1 MDRIQLANSATE
13 KANPTMDLG
22 VRWKLHGDG
31 RTPAPGAVV
40 RPDERLSWPR
50 TIGLGAQHVVAMFG
64 ASFVA
69 PVLMGLDPN
78 LAIMMSGVATVIFL
92 LATRGRV
99 PSYLGCSL
107 SFVGVAA
114 VIRAQGGTSA
124 TVTGAVFV
132 VVGVVLFLVGVAVQR
147 FGARIIHAAMPP
159 IVTGAVVMLI
169 GFNLAP
175 VTAATYWPQDQ
186 WTALLVMAFTGLAVV
201 CLRGFWSRVA
211 IFLGLVFG
219 YCVSWAFDRIFGR
232 IHSMSASGEVTDHW
246 RLDLSA
252 VGKADW
258 VGLPSFHGPTFQWSA
273 ILVALP
279 VVIALVA
286 ENAGHVKAVGEMT
299 GDPLDDKLGTAIS
312 ADGVASM
319 LSTAVGGP
327 PNTTYSE
334 NIGVMAATRV
344 YSTAAYWAA
353 ACFALLFGLCPK
365 FGAIV
370 AAIPGG
376 VLGGITVILYGM
388 IGLLGAQIW
397 LNSGVDLRNP
407 LNLVPAAAGIIIGV
421 GGVSIRFSD
430 NFTLSGI
437 ALGTLVVI
445 TGYHALRYLAP
456 AHLKSEQPLLDE
468 GTSSYD
474 SPTARVGAPGRRRTT
489 PRTRRPRP
497 GPVPPFWEVS
507 GPAAPR
513 PARDWD
519 AALMGQLAHI
529 TTPVDIVVS
538 RLRALDEELPA
549 RDGVAVFNRVYLAV
563 TRAVDRS
570 VDAGRF
576 ADARAAVALDV
587 RFAERYL
594 AAVDAAANGRRPP
607 ACWRPLFQLRRH
619 PGVRPLQFALSGINA
634 HIGHDLALAVV
645 DACRTLDCE
654 PAELE
659 DEFDRVGDLLVSLE
673 ERIREELMP
682 GPDLF
687 QIADPLTHLLGSW
700 SLERARE
707 ATWTAARALWA
718 LRGLPDVAEEFTERL
733 DAAVGLAGRML
744 LTPLPD

>member
-1 MDRIQLANSATE
+1 
-13 KANPTMDLG
+13 MDLG

-40 RPDERLSWPR
+40 RPDERLTWPR

-124 TVTGAVFV
+124 TVTGAVL
-132 VVGVVLFLVGVAVQR
+132 VVGAVLFLIGLAVQR

-175 VTAATYWPQDQ
+175 VTASTYWPQDQ

-201 CLRGFWSRVA
+201 CLRGFWSRIA
-211 IFLGLVFG
+211 IFLGLLFG
-219 YCVSWAFDRIFGR
+219 YVLSWALDRILGR
-232 IHSMSASGEVTDHW
+232 IHSTGPDGRITDHW
-246 RLDLSA
+246 RLDLSG
-252 VGKADW
+252 VGRADW
-258 VGLPSFHGPTFQWSA
+258 IGLPSFHGPTFQWSA
-273 ILVALP
+273 VLVALP

-299 GDPLDDKLGTAIS
+299 GDSLDDRLGTAIS
-312 ADGVASM
+312 ADGVASV

-353 ACFALLFGLCPK
+353 AGFALLFGVCPK
-365 FGAIV
+365 FGAVV
-370 AAIPGG
+370 AAVPGG

-397 LNSGVDLRNP
+397 LHAKVDLRNP

-421 GGVSIRFSD
+421 GNVSMKFTDTFS
-430 NFTLSGI
+430 LSGI

-445 TGYHALRYLAP
+445 VGYHTLRAFAP
-456 AHLKSEQPLLDE
+456 AHLKRQEPLLDE

-474 SPTARVGAPGRRRTT
+474 
-489 PRTRRPRP
+489 
-497 GPVPPFWEVS
+497 
-507 GPAAPR
+507 
-513 PARDWD
+513 
-519 AALMGQLAHI
+519 
-529 TTPVDIVVS
+529 
-538 RLRALDEELPA
+538 
-549 RDGVAVFNRVYLAV
+549 
-563 TRAVDRS
+563 
-570 VDAGRF
+570 
-576 ADARAAVALDV
+576 
-587 RFAERYL
+587 
-594 AAVDAAANGRRPP
+594 
-607 ACWRPLFQLRRH
+607 
-619 PGVRPLQFALSGINA
+619 
-634 HIGHDLALAVV
+634 
-645 DACRTLDCE
+645 
-654 PAELE
+654 
-659 DEFDRVGDLLVSLE
+659 
-673 ERIREELMP
+673 
-682 GPDLF
+682 
-687 QIADPLTHLLGSW
+687 GSA
-700 SLERARE
+700 S
-707 ATWTAARALWA
+707 
-718 LRGLPDVAEEFTERL
+718 
-733 DAAVGLAGRML
+733 
-744 LTPLPD
+744 

>member
-1 MDRIQLANSATE
+1 
-13 KANPTMDLG
+13 MDLG

-31 RTPAPGAVV
+31 RNPAPGAVV

-132 VVGVVLFLVGVAVQR
+132 VGVVLFLVGLAVQR

-159 IVTGAVVMLI
+159 VVTGAVVMLI

-175 VTAATYWPQDQ
+175 VTASTYWPQDQ
-186 WTALLVMAFTGLAVV
+186 WTALLVMLFTGLAVV
-201 CLRGFWSRVA
+201 CLRGFWSRIA
-211 IFLGLVFG
+211 IFLGLLFG
-219 YCVSWAFDRIFGR
+219 YVISWAFDRIFGK
-232 IHSMSASGEVTDHW
+232 IHSVDAGGKVTDHW
-246 RLDLSA
+246 RLDLSG
-252 VGKADW
+252 VGRADW
-258 VGLPSFHGPTFQWSA
+258 IGLPHFHGPSFQWSA

-299 GDPLDDKLGTAIS
+299 GDPLDDRLGSAIS
-312 ADGVASM
+312 ADGAASM

-353 ACFALLFGLCPK
+353 AGFALLFGVCPK
-365 FGAIV
+365 FGAVV

-397 LNSGVDLRNP
+397 LHGRVDLRNP

-421 GGVSIRFSD
+421 GGVSLKFSD
-430 NFTLSGI
+430 TFSLSGI

-445 TGYHALRYLAP
+445 TGYHALRAMAP
-456 AHLKSEQPLLDE
+456 AHLKTQEPLLDS
-468 GTSSYD
+468 GTSAYD
-474 SPTARVGAPGRRRTT
+474 
-489 PRTRRPRP
+489 
-497 GPVPPFWEVS
+497 E
-507 GPAAPR
+507 
-513 PARDWD
+513 
-519 AALMGQLAHI
+519 
-529 TTPVDIVVS
+529 
-538 RLRALDEELPA
+538 
-549 RDGVAVFNRVYLAV
+549 DGVA
-563 TRAVDRS
+563 
-570 VDAGRF
+570 
-576 ADARAAVALDV
+576 
-587 RFAERYL
+587 E
-594 AAVDAAANGRRPP
+594 
-607 ACWRPLFQLRRH
+607 
-619 PGVRPLQFALSGINA
+619 
-634 HIGHDLALAVV
+634 
-645 DACRTLDCE
+645 
-654 PAELE
+654 
-659 DEFDRVGDLLVSLE
+659 
-673 ERIREELMP
+673 
-682 GPDLF
+682 GPDRR
-687 QIADPLTHLLGSW
+687 AGS
-700 SLERARE
+700 
-707 ATWTAARALWA
+707 
-718 LRGLPDVAEEFTERL
+718 
-733 DAAVGLAGRML
+733 
-744 LTPLPD
+744 

>member
-1 MDRIQLANSATE
+1 MG
-13 KANPTMDLG
+13 LG
-22 VRWKLHGDG
+22 VRWTVHGDG
-31 RTPAPGAVV
+31 RNPAPGAVV

-50 TIGLGAQHVVAMFG
+50 TVGLGAQHVVAMFG

-92 LATRGRV
+92 LATRGRI

-124 TVTGAVFV
+124 TVTGAVLV
-132 VVGVVLFLVGVAVQR
+132 VAVALFLVGVAVQR

-159 IVTGAVVMLI
+159 VVTGAVVMLI

-175 VTAATYWPQDQ
+175 VTARTYWPQDQ
-186 WTALLVMAFTGLAVV
+186 WVALLTMLFTGFAVV

-219 YCVSWAFDRIFGR
+219 YAVSWVFDRAFGM
-232 IHSMSASGEVTDHW
+232 IHSVDGSGKVTDHW
-246 RLDLSA
+246 RLDFSA

-258 VGLPSFHGPTFQWSA
+258 IGLPHFHGPSFQWSA

-312 ADGVASM
+312 ADGAASV
-319 LSTAVGGP
+319 LSTALGGP

-353 ACFALLFGLCPK
+353 AGFALLFGLCPK

-397 LNSGVDLRNP
+397 VHNKVDLRNP
-407 LNLVPAAAGIIIGV
+407 LHLVPVAAGVIIGV
-421 GGVSIRFSD
+421 GGVSLRIST
-430 NFTLSGI
+430 NFELSGI
-437 ALGTLVVI
+437 ALGTIVVL
-445 TGYHALRYLAP
+445 TGYHALRACAP
-456 AHLKSEQPLLDE
+456 AHLKPQAPLLDE

-474 SPTARVGAPGRRRTT
+474 K
-489 PRTRRPRP
+489 
-497 GPVPPFWEVS
+497 
-507 GPAAPR
+507 
-513 PARDWD
+513 D
-519 AALMGQLAHI
+519 
-529 TTPVDIVVS
+529 
-538 RLRALDEELPA
+538 
-549 RDGVAVFNRVYLAV
+549 
-563 TRAVDRS
+563 
-570 VDAGRF
+570 
-576 ADARAAVALDV
+576 
-587 RFAERYL
+587 
-594 AAVDAAANGRRPP
+594 
-607 ACWRPLFQLRRH
+607 
-619 PGVRPLQFALSGINA
+619 
-634 HIGHDLALAVV
+634 
-645 DACRTLDCE
+645 
-654 PAELE
+654 
-659 DEFDRVGDLLVSLE
+659 
-673 ERIREELMP
+673 
-682 GPDLF
+682 
-687 QIADPLTHLLGSW
+687 
-700 SLERARE
+700 
-707 ATWTAARALWA
+707 
-718 LRGLPDVAEEFTERL
+718 
-733 DAAVGLAGRML
+733 
-744 LTPLPD
+744 

>member
-1 MDRIQLANSATE
+1 
-13 KANPTMDLG
+13 MDLG

-69 PVLMGLDPN
+69 PVLMGLNPN
-78 LAIMMSGVATVIFL
+78 LAIMMSGFATVIFL

-114 VIRAQGGTSA
+114 AIRAQGGTSA

-132 VVGVVLFLVGVAVQR
+132 VGAALFLIGLAVQR
-147 FGARIIHAAMPP
+147 FGARIIHATMPP

-175 VTAATYWPQDQ
+175 VTASTYWPQDQ
-186 WTALLVMAFTGLAVV
+186 WTALLTMVFTGLAVV
-201 CLRGFWSRVA
+201 CLRGFWSRIA
-211 IFLGLVFG
+211 IFLGLLFG
-219 YCVSWAFDRIFGR
+219 YAVSWASDRIFGE
-232 IHSMSASGEVTDHW
+232 IHSVGPGGKVTDHW
-246 RLDLSA
+246 RLDLSG

-258 VGLPSFHGPTFQWSA
+258 IGLPSFHGPSFQWSA

-286 ENAGHVKAVGEMT
+286 ENTGHVKAVGEMT

-353 ACFALLFGLCPK
+353 AGFALLFGVCPK

-397 LNSGVDLRNP
+397 LHAKVDLRNP

-421 GGVSIRFSD
+421 GNVSMKFTDTFS
-430 NFTLSGI
+430 LSGI
-437 ALGTLVVI
+437 ALGSLVVI
-445 TGYHALRYLAP
+445 VGYHVLRALAP
-456 AHLKSEQPLLDE
+456 AHLKSPQPLLDE

-474 SPTARVGAPGRRRTT
+474 DKS
-489 PRTRRPRP
+489 
-497 GPVPPFWEVS
+497 
-507 GPAAPR
+507 
-513 PARDWD
+513 
-519 AALMGQLAHI
+519 
-529 TTPVDIVVS
+529 
-538 RLRALDEELPA
+538 
-549 RDGVAVFNRVYLAV
+549 
-563 TRAVDRS
+563 
-570 VDAGRF
+570 
-576 ADARAAVALDV
+576 
-587 RFAERYL
+587 
-594 AAVDAAANGRRPP
+594 
-607 ACWRPLFQLRRH
+607 
-619 PGVRPLQFALSGINA
+619 
-634 HIGHDLALAVV
+634 
-645 DACRTLDCE
+645 
-654 PAELE
+654 
-659 DEFDRVGDLLVSLE
+659 
-673 ERIREELMP
+673 
-682 GPDLF
+682 
-687 QIADPLTHLLGSW
+687 
-700 SLERARE
+700 
-707 ATWTAARALWA
+707 
-718 LRGLPDVAEEFTERL
+718 
-733 DAAVGLAGRML
+733 
-744 LTPLPD
+744 

>member
-1 MDRIQLANSATE
+1 
-13 KANPTMDLG
+13 MDLG

-50 TIGLGAQHVVAMFG
+50 TVGLGAQHVVAMFG

-114 VIRAQGGTSA
+114 VIRADGGTSA
-124 TVTGAVFV
+124 TVTGAVL
-132 VVGVVLFLVGVAVQR
+132 VVGAVLFLVGLAVRR
-147 FGARIIHAAMPP
+147 FGARIIHATMPP

-186 WTALLVMAFTGLAVV
+186 WTALLVMLFTGLAVV
-201 CLRGFWSRVA
+201 CLRGFWSRIA

-219 YCVSWAFDRIFGR
+219 YGISWAFDRIFGR
-232 IHSMSASGEVTDHW
+232 IHSVDASGKLTDHW
-246 RLDLSA
+246 RLDLSGVA
-252 VGKADW
+252 KADW
-258 VGLPSFHGPTFQWSA
+258 IGLPDLHGPSFEWSA

-299 GDPLDDKLGTAIS
+299 GDNLDDRLGTAIS
-312 ADGVASM
+312 ADGAASV

-353 ACFALLFGLCPK
+353 AGFALLFGVCPK
-365 FGAIV
+365 FGAVV
-370 AAIPGG
+370 AAVPGG

-397 LNSGVDLRNP
+397 INAKVDLRNP
-407 LNLVPAAAGIIIGV
+407 LNLVPAAAGVIVGV
-421 GGVSIRFSD
+421 GNVTME
-430 NFTLSGI
+430 FTDTFELSGI

-445 TGYHALRYLAP
+445 TGYHALRAFAP
-456 AHLKSEQPLLDE
+456 AHLKTQHPLLDE

-474 SPTARVGAPGRRRTT
+474 
-489 PRTRRPRP
+489 
-497 GPVPPFWEVS
+497 EKY
-507 GPAAPR
+507 
-513 PARDWD
+513 DEKY
-519 AALMGQLAHI
+519 
-529 TTPVDIVVS
+529 
-538 RLRALDEELPA
+538 DEES
-549 RDGVAVFNRVYLAV
+549 G
-563 TRAVDRS
+563 TGEGTQRAKS
-570 VDAGRF
+570 
-576 ADARAAVALDV
+576 
-587 RFAERYL
+587 
-594 AAVDAAANGRRPP
+594 
-607 ACWRPLFQLRRH
+607 
-619 PGVRPLQFALSGINA
+619 
-634 HIGHDLALAVV
+634 
-645 DACRTLDCE
+645 
-654 PAELE
+654 
-659 DEFDRVGDLLVSLE
+659 
-673 ERIREELMP
+673 
-682 GPDLF
+682 
-687 QIADPLTHLLGSW
+687 
-700 SLERARE
+700 
-707 ATWTAARALWA
+707 
-718 LRGLPDVAEEFTERL
+718 
-733 DAAVGLAGRML
+733 
-744 LTPLPD
+744 

>member
-1 MDRIQLANSATE
+1 
-13 KANPTMDLG
+13 MDLG

-31 RTPAPGAVV
+31 RAPAPGAVV

-50 TIGLGAQHVVAMFG
+50 TVGLGAQHVVAMFG

-78 LAIMMSGVATVIFL
+78 LAIMMSGVATAIFL

-124 TVTGAVFV
+124 TVTGAVL
-132 VVGVVLFLVGVAVQR
+132 VVGVVLFLVGLAVQH

-175 VTAATYWPQDQ
+175 VTASTYWPQDQ
-186 WTALLVMAFTGLAVV
+186 WTALLVMLFTGLSVV
-201 CLRGFWSRVA
+201 CLRGFWSRIA

-219 YCVSWAFDRIFGR
+219 YGISWAFDRVFGK
-232 IHSMSASGEVTDHW
+232 IHSMGPGGKVTDHW
-246 RLDLSA
+246 RLDLSG
-252 VGKADW
+252 VSKADW
-258 VGLPSFHGPTFQWSA
+258 IGLPHFHGPSFQWSA

-312 ADGVASM
+312 ADGVASV

-353 ACFALLFGLCPK
+353 AGFALLFGVCPK

-397 LNSGVDLRNP
+397 LNAKVDLRNP

-421 GGVSIRFSD
+421 GNVSMKFTD
-430 NFTLSGI
+430 NFSLSGI

-445 TGYHALRYLAP
+445 TGYHALRAFAP
-456 AHLKSEQPLLDE
+456 AHLKKQQPLLDE
-468 GTSSYD
+468 GMSSYD
-474 SPTARVGAPGRRRTT
+474 AEAGAQ
-489 PRTRRPRP
+489 
-497 GPVPPFWEVS
+497 
-507 GPAAPR
+507 APR
-513 PARDWD
+513 
-519 AALMGQLAHI
+519 
-529 TTPVDIVVS
+529 
-538 RLRALDEELPA
+538 
-549 RDGVAVFNRVYLAV
+549 
-563 TRAVDRS
+563 
-570 VDAGRF
+570 
-576 ADARAAVALDV
+576 
-587 RFAERYL
+587 AE
-594 AAVDAAANGRRPP
+594 
-607 ACWRPLFQLRRH
+607 
-619 PGVRPLQFALSGINA
+619 S
-634 HIGHDLALAVV
+634 
-645 DACRTLDCE
+645 
-654 PAELE
+654 
-659 DEFDRVGDLLVSLE
+659 
-673 ERIREELMP
+673 
-682 GPDLF
+682 
-687 QIADPLTHLLGSW
+687 
-700 SLERARE
+700 
-707 ATWTAARALWA
+707 
-718 LRGLPDVAEEFTERL
+718 
-733 DAAVGLAGRML
+733 
-744 LTPLPD
+744 

>member
-1 MDRIQLANSATE
+1 MVRTVFTYKESET
-13 KANPTMDLG
+13 PMDLG

-50 TIGLGAQHVVAMFG
+50 TVGLGAQHVVAMFG

-69 PVLMGLDPN
+69 PVLMGLNPN

-124 TVTGAVFV
+124 TVTGAIL
-132 VVGVVLFLVGVAVQR
+132 VVGAVLFLIGLAVQR

-175 VTAATYWPQDQ
+175 VTASTYWPQDQ
-186 WTALLVMAFTGLAVV
+186 WTALLVMTFTGLALV
-201 CLRGFWSRVA
+201 CLRGFWSRIA

-219 YCVSWAFDRIFGR
+219 YVLSWALDRVFGK
-232 IHSMSASGEVTDHW
+232 IHSMSPSGKVTDHW
-246 RLDLSA
+246 RLDLSS

-258 VGLPSFHGPTFQWSA
+258 IGLPSFHGPSFQWSA

-286 ENAGHVKAVGEMT
+286 ENTGHVKAVGEMT

-353 ACFALLFGLCPK
+353 AGFALLFGVCPK
-365 FGAIV
+365 FGAVV

-397 LNSGVDLRNP
+397 LHAEVDLRNP

-421 GGVSIRFSD
+421 GNVSMQFTDTFS
-430 NFTLSGI
+430 LSGI

-445 TGYHALRYLAP
+445 IGYHTLRAMAP
-456 AHLKSEQPLLDE
+456 AHLKGREPLLDE

-474 SPTARVGAPGRRRTT
+474 D
-489 PRTRRPRP
+489 TRP
-497 GPVPPFWEVS
+497 
-507 GPAAPR
+507 
-513 PARDWD
+513 
-519 AALMGQLAHI
+519 
-529 TTPVDIVVS
+529 
-538 RLRALDEELPA
+538 
-549 RDGVAVFNRVYLAV
+549 
-563 TRAVDRS
+563 
-570 VDAGRF
+570 
-576 ADARAAVALDV
+576 
-587 RFAERYL
+587 
-594 AAVDAAANGRRPP
+594 
-607 ACWRPLFQLRRH
+607 
-619 PGVRPLQFALSGINA
+619 
-634 HIGHDLALAVV
+634 
-645 DACRTLDCE
+645 
-654 PAELE
+654 
-659 DEFDRVGDLLVSLE
+659 
-673 ERIREELMP
+673 
-682 GPDLF
+682 
-687 QIADPLTHLLGSW
+687 
-700 SLERARE
+700 
-707 ATWTAARALWA
+707 
-718 LRGLPDVAEEFTERL
+718 
-733 DAAVGLAGRML
+733 
-744 LTPLPD
+744 

>member
-1 MDRIQLANSATE
+1 
-13 KANPTMDLG
+13 MDLG

-31 RTPAPGAVV
+31 RNPAPGAVV

-132 VVGVVLFLVGVAVQR
+132 VGVVLFLVGLAVQR

-159 IVTGAVVMLI
+159 VVTGAVVMLI

-175 VTAATYWPQDQ
+175 VTASTYWPQDQ
-186 WTALLVMAFTGLAVV
+186 WTALLVMLFTGLAVV
-201 CLRGFWSRVA
+201 CLRGFWSRIA
-211 IFLGLVFG
+211 IFLGLLFG
-219 YCVSWAFDRIFGR
+219 YVISWAFDRIFGK
-232 IHSMSASGEVTDHW
+232 IHSVDAGGKVTDHW
-246 RLDLSA
+246 RLDLSG
-252 VGKADW
+252 VGRADW
-258 VGLPSFHGPTFQWSA
+258 IGLPHFHGPSFQWSA

-299 GDPLDDKLGTAIS
+299 GDPLDDRLGSAIS
-312 ADGVASM
+312 ADGAASM

-353 ACFALLFGLCPK
+353 AGFALLFGVCPK
-365 FGAIV
+365 FGAVV

-397 LNSGVDLRNP
+397 LHGRVDLRNP

-421 GGVSIRFSD
+421 GGVSLKFSD
-430 NFTLSGI
+430 TFSLSGI

-445 TGYHALRYLAP
+445 TGYHALRAMAP
-456 AHLKSEQPLLDE
+456 AHLKTQEPLLDS
-468 GTSSYD
+468 GTSAYD
-474 SPTARVGAPGRRRTT
+474 EDGA
-489 PRTRRPRP
+489 
-497 GPVPPFWEVS
+497 
-507 GPAAPR
+507 
-513 PARDWD
+513 
-519 AALMGQLAHI
+519 
-529 TTPVDIVVS
+529 
-538 RLRALDEELPA
+538 
-549 RDGVAVFNRVYLAV
+549 
-563 TRAVDRS
+563 
-570 VDAGRF
+570 
-576 ADARAAVALDV
+576 
-587 RFAERYL
+587 AE
-594 AAVDAAANGRRPP
+594 
-607 ACWRPLFQLRRH
+607 
-619 PGVRPLQFALSGINA
+619 
-634 HIGHDLALAVV
+634 
-645 DACRTLDCE
+645 
-654 PAELE
+654 
-659 DEFDRVGDLLVSLE
+659 
-673 ERIREELMP
+673 
-682 GPDLF
+682 GPDRR
-687 QIADPLTHLLGSW
+687 AGS
-700 SLERARE
+700 
-707 ATWTAARALWA
+707 
-718 LRGLPDVAEEFTERL
+718 
-733 DAAVGLAGRML
+733 
-744 LTPLPD
+744 

>member
-1 MDRIQLANSATE
+1 
-13 KANPTMDLG
+13 MDLG

-50 TIGLGAQHVVAMFG
+50 TVGLGAQHVVAMFG

-69 PVLMGLDPN
+69 PVLMGLNPN

-132 VVGVVLFLVGVAVQR
+132 VGVVLFLVGVAVQR

-175 VTAATYWPQDQ
+175 VTASTYWPQDQ
-186 WTALLVMAFTGLAVV
+186 WTALLVMSFTGLAVV
-201 CLRGFWSRVA
+201 CLRGFWSRIA

-219 YCVSWAFDRIFGR
+219 YALSWALDRIFGR
-232 IHSMSASGEVTDHW
+232 IHSMGPGGKVTDHW
-246 RLDLSA
+246 RLDLSG
-252 VGKADW
+252 VGRADW
-258 VGLPSFHGPTFQWSA
+258 IGLPSFHGPSFQWSA

-286 ENAGHVKAVGEMT
+286 ENTGHIKAVGEMT

-353 ACFALLFGLCPK
+353 AGFALLFGVCPK

-370 AAIPGG
+370 AAVPGG

-397 LNSGVDLRNP
+397 LHAEVDLRNP

-421 GGVSIRFSD
+421 GNVSLKFTDTFS
-430 NFTLSGI
+430 LSGI

-445 TGYHALRYLAP
+445 IGYHALRALAP
-456 AHLKSEQPLLDE
+456 AHLKRQDPLLDE
-468 GTSSYD
+468 GASSYD
-474 SPTARVGAPGRRRTT
+474 DTQA
-489 PRTRRPRP
+489 
-497 GPVPPFWEVS
+497 
-507 GPAAPR
+507 
-513 PARDWD
+513 
-519 AALMGQLAHI
+519 
-529 TTPVDIVVS
+529 
-538 RLRALDEELPA
+538 
-549 RDGVAVFNRVYLAV
+549 
-563 TRAVDRS
+563 
-570 VDAGRF
+570 
-576 ADARAAVALDV
+576 
-587 RFAERYL
+587 
-594 AAVDAAANGRRPP
+594 
-607 ACWRPLFQLRRH
+607 
-619 PGVRPLQFALSGINA
+619 
-634 HIGHDLALAVV
+634 
-645 DACRTLDCE
+645 
-654 PAELE
+654 
-659 DEFDRVGDLLVSLE
+659 
-673 ERIREELMP
+673 
-682 GPDLF
+682 
-687 QIADPLTHLLGSW
+687 
-700 SLERARE
+700 
-707 ATWTAARALWA
+707 
-718 LRGLPDVAEEFTERL
+718 
-733 DAAVGLAGRML
+733 
-744 LTPLPD
+744 

>member
-1 MDRIQLANSATE
+1 MG
-13 KANPTMDLG
+13 LG
-22 VRWKLHGDG
+22 VRWTLHGDG

-92 LATRGRV
+92 LATKGRV

-114 VIRAQGGTSA
+114 AIRATGGTSA

-132 VVGVVLFLVGVAVQR
+132 VGIVLFAAGLAVQR

-175 VTAATYWPQDQ
+175 VTASTYWPQDQ
-186 WTALLVMAFTGLAVV
+186 WTALLVMLFTGLAVV

-211 IFLGLVFG
+211 IFLGLLFG
-219 YCVSWAFDRIFGR
+219 YGVSWLFDRLFGK
-232 IHSMSASGEVTDHW
+232 IHSVAGAGEATDHW
-246 RLDLSA
+246 RLDLSG
-252 VGKADW
+252 VGRADW
-258 VGLPSFHGPTFQWSA
+258 IGLPSFHAPHFEWSA

-299 GDPLDDKLGTAIS
+299 GDDLDDKLGTAIA
-312 ADGVASM
+312 ADGAASM

-353 ACFALLFGLCPK
+353 AAFALLFGVCPK

-397 LNSGVDLRNP
+397 INAKVDLRNP
-407 LNLVPAAAGIIIGV
+407 LNLVPAAAGIIIGI
-421 GGVSIRFSD
+421 GGVTLK
-430 NFTLSGI
+430 FTDDFRLSGI
-437 ALGTLVVI
+437 ALGTIVVI
-445 TGYHALRYLAP
+445 TGYHVLRALAP
-456 AHLKSEQPLLDE
+456 AHMKEQEPLLDE

-474 SPTARVGAPGRRRTT
+474 EAGAGD
-489 PRTRRPRP
+489 
-497 GPVPPFWEVS
+497 E
-507 GPAAPR
+507 AAEG
-513 PARDWD
+513 A
-519 AALMGQLAHI
+519 Q
-529 TTPVDIVVS
+529 
-538 RLRALDEELPA
+538 RAK
-549 RDGVAVFNRVYLAV
+549 
-563 TRAVDRS
+563 S
-570 VDAGRF
+570 
-576 ADARAAVALDV
+576 
-587 RFAERYL
+587 
-594 AAVDAAANGRRPP
+594 
-607 ACWRPLFQLRRH
+607 
-619 PGVRPLQFALSGINA
+619 
-634 HIGHDLALAVV
+634 
-645 DACRTLDCE
+645 
-654 PAELE
+654 
-659 DEFDRVGDLLVSLE
+659 
-673 ERIREELMP
+673 
-682 GPDLF
+682 
-687 QIADPLTHLLGSW
+687 
-700 SLERARE
+700 
-707 ATWTAARALWA
+707 
-718 LRGLPDVAEEFTERL
+718 
-733 DAAVGLAGRML
+733 
-744 LTPLPD
+744 

>member
-1 MDRIQLANSATE
+1 
-13 KANPTMDLG
+13 MDLG

-50 TIGLGAQHVVAMFG
+50 TVGLGAQHVVAMFG

-69 PVLMGLDPN
+69 PVLMGLNPN
-78 LAIMMSGVATVIFL
+78 LAIMMSGAATVIFL

-114 VIRAQGGTSA
+114 VIRAQGGSSA

-132 VVGVVLFLVGVAVQR
+132 VGAVLFLIGLAVQR
-147 FGARIIHAAMPP
+147 FGARIIHATMPP

-175 VTAATYWPQDQ
+175 VTASTYWPQDQ
-186 WTALLVMAFTGLAVV
+186 WTALLVMLFTALAVV
-201 CLRGFWSRVA
+201 CLRGFWSRIA

-219 YCVSWAFDRIFGR
+219 YVLSWALDRIFGK
-232 IHSMSASGEVTDHW
+232 IHSMSPSGQVTDHW
-246 RLDLSA
+246 RLDLSG

-258 VGLPSFHGPTFQWSA
+258 IGLPTFHGPSFQWSA

-286 ENAGHVKAVGEMT
+286 ENTGHVKAVGEMT

-353 ACFALLFGLCPK
+353 AGFALLFGVCPK
-365 FGAIV
+365 FGAVV

-397 LNSGVDLRNP
+397 LHAKVDLRNP

-421 GGVSIRFSD
+421 GNVSLKFTDTFS
-430 NFTLSGI
+430 LSGI
-437 ALGTLVVI
+437 ALGTLVVVI
-445 TGYHALRYLAP
+445 GYHALRALAP
-456 AHLKSEQPLLDE
+456 AHLKSTQPLLDE

-474 SPTARVGAPGRRRTT
+474 
-489 PRTRRPRP
+489 
-497 GPVPPFWEVS
+497 
-507 GPAAPR
+507 
-513 PARDWD
+513 DD
-519 AALMGQLAHI
+519 AK
-529 TTPVDIVVS
+529 S
-538 RLRALDEELPA
+538 
-549 RDGVAVFNRVYLAV
+549 
-563 TRAVDRS
+563 
-570 VDAGRF
+570 
-576 ADARAAVALDV
+576 
-587 RFAERYL
+587 
-594 AAVDAAANGRRPP
+594 
-607 ACWRPLFQLRRH
+607 
-619 PGVRPLQFALSGINA
+619 
-634 HIGHDLALAVV
+634 
-645 DACRTLDCE
+645 
-654 PAELE
+654 
-659 DEFDRVGDLLVSLE
+659 
-673 ERIREELMP
+673 
-682 GPDLF
+682 
-687 QIADPLTHLLGSW
+687 
-700 SLERARE
+700 
-707 ATWTAARALWA
+707 
-718 LRGLPDVAEEFTERL
+718 
-733 DAAVGLAGRML
+733 
-744 LTPLPD
+744 